1 MGECLRGGSP
11 RSILFPFRNSR
22 EDHQWP
28 GQPRLSLKSA
38 SASRSTVICRPSSDS
53 DRFGSVNHRPRARR
67 WEEAFLSG
75 MSLPDMPF
83 GMGGDARVRAPP
95 Q

>member
-53 DRFGSVNHRPRARR
+53 DRFGSVNRRPRARLGGGSSSM
-67 WEEAFLSG
+67 EL
-75 MSLPDMPF
+75 SLPDMPF
-83 GMGGDARVRAPP
+83 GMGG
-95 Q
+95 